1 MSEIKEIL
9 RAMDDLIGKEATAPL
24 RWQYEQARAQG
35 KVLLPPPRSIEAYGE
50 LELGEVIWADRGV
63 GTFGLWDDELP
74 QHIGIFGRSGGG
86 KSNTVFLLLEE
97 FLKAGKPF
105 LIFDWK
111 QTYRGFAREN
121 KTRLYT
127 PGNPEAPFYINPLNL
142 NNIPSHLQEGY
153 LRHLLA
159 VLLNVYFRDLQLL
172 SVEGAEYLLLRGLDY
187 LRGNKTVFTFK
198 ELFFWMLNYQ
208 ASFRERDWKSSVLNV
223 LYKLT
228 TGPLG
233 QVLNHEPCVDLKKLM
248 ASNTLMELH
257 WLGSPKDKAFL
268 MEIFLLQLYYSFSQ
282 EPLTGETKFCIIIE
296 EAHNVL
302 LNHIKGYET
311 VVEMILRQIREYGVS
326 ICLIDQHPSL
336 MSLPALGTFCT
347 ICFNLRTENDLEA
360 MTSALALDEPI
371 CLNAL
376 RTGQAIVKLQDR
388 FLKPFLVQFP
398 KAMTHKKT
406 HGSYFAFSGPVPLE
420 KSRIKVISAPVKR
433 EDKELKK
440 LLVDIV
446 DHPLVRISERY
457 QWLCFNPR
465 KGNALK
471 DILLRKQLV
480 VPISISTPKGR
491 VKLFE
496 LTELGRE
503 YLKGEG
509 IKIGL
514 AKRRGSLLHQFWC
527 ADIKKRYEKAGFEVK
542 EEYAVGKGKAVDL
555 VAQKEAERI
564 AIEIETGRSD
574 PLGNITKCLEAGFR
588 KVKVV
593 AVHGGVKQ
601 KIQAAWNKDDR
612 RVEIMTVG
620 EVKIP

>member
-1 MSEIKEIL
+1 MSEIKQML
-9 RAMDDLIGKEATAPL
+9 LAMDDLLGKEATAPL

-35 KVLLPPPRSIEAYGE
+35 KVLLPPPHPIEAYGE

-86 KSNTVFLLLEE
+86 KSNTVFLFLEE

-121 KTRLYT
+121 RTRLYT
-127 PGNPEAPFYINPLNL
+127 PGNPEAPFHINPLNL
-142 NNIPSHLQEGY
+142 NNIPAHLQEGY

-159 VLLNVYFRDLQLL
+159 VLLNVYFRDLRLL

-187 LRGNKTVFTFK
+187 LRGNKDVFTFK
-198 ELFFWMLNYQ
+198 ELFFWLLHYQ
-208 ASFRERDWKSSVLNV
+208 ASYRERDWKSSVLNV

-233 QVLNHEPCVDLKKLM
+233 QVLNHEPCVDLQELM

-257 WLGSPKDKAFL
+257 WLGSPKDKSFL
-268 MEIFLLQLYYSFSQ
+268 MELLLLQLYYSFSQ
-282 EPLTGETKFCIIIE
+282 EPAAKGTRFCILIE

-302 LNHIKGYET
+302 LNHLNGYET

-336 MSLPALGTFCT
+336 ISLPALGTFCS
-347 ICFNLRTENDLEA
+347 ICFSLRTEKDLKVMA
-360 MTSALALDEPI
+360 SSLALDEPAY
-371 CLNAL
+371 LNAL

-398 KAMTHKKT
+398 KAKVSVKNHR
-406 HGSYFAFSGPVPLE
+406 GYFAFSGPVLPE
-420 KSRIKVISAPVKR
+420 KSRIRVISTPVKR
-433 EDKELKK
+433 EDKDLKK
-440 LLVDIV
+440 LLVDIA
-446 DHPLVRISERY
+446 DHPLIRISKRY
-457 QWLCFNPR
+457 QQLGFNPR

-471 DILLRKQLV
+471 DSLLKKQLV
-480 VPISISTPKGR
+480 VPVSIRTPKGR

-503 YLKGEG
+503 YLKEKG
-509 IKIGL
+509 IKVELG
-514 AKRRGSLLHQFWC
+514 KRKGSLLHQFWN
-527 ADIKKRYEKAGFEVK
+527 ADIRKRYEEAGFEVE
-542 EEYAVGKGKAVDL
+542 EEYAVGKGKAIDL
-555 VAQKEAERI
+555 VAKKAKERI
-564 AIEIETGRSD
+564 AIEVETGRSD
-574 PLGNITKCLEAGFR
+574 ALANISKCLEAGFR
-588 KVKVV
+588 NVKVV
-593 AVHGGVKQ
+593 AVYGGVKK
-601 KIQAAWNKDDR
+601 KIQEAWNRDDK
-612 RVEIMTVG
+612 RVEIVTVG

>member
-1 MSEIKEIL
+1 MSDIKQIL
-9 RAMDDLIGKEATAPL
+9 RAMDDLLGRETTAPL
-24 RWQYEQARAQG
+24 HWQYEQARAQG
-35 KVLLPPPRSIEAYGE
+35 KILLPPPHPIEAYGE
-50 LELGEVIWADRGV
+50 LELGEVIWADRGMA
-63 GTFGLWDDELP
+63 TFGLWDDELP

-86 KSNTVFLLLEE
+86 KTNTVFLLLEE

-111 QTYRGFAREN
+111 QTYRGFAKEN
-121 KTRLYT
+121 RTTLYT
-127 PGNPEAPFYINPLNL
+127 PGNPEAPFFLNPLKL
-142 NNIPSHLQEGY
+142 DNIPAHLQEGY

-172 SVEGAEYLLLRGLDY
+172 SVAGAEYLLLRGLDY
-187 LRGNKTVFTFK
+187 LRANKTVFTFK
-198 ELFFWMLNYQ
+198 ELFFWMLHYQ

-248 ASNTLMELH
+248 VSNTLMELH
-257 WLGSPKDKAFL
+257 WLGSPNDKAFL

-282 EPLTGETKFCIIIE
+282 EPPAKGTKFCIIIE

-302 LNHIKGYET
+302 LSHLKGYET
-311 VVEMILRQIREYGVS
+311 VIEMVLRQVREYGVS

-347 ICFNLRTENDLEA
+347 ICFSLRTERDHKVMA
-360 MTSALALDEPI
+360 AALALDEPGT
-371 CLNAL
+371 LNAL

-398 KAMTHKKT
+398 KARISLKE
-406 HGSYFAFSGPVPLE
+406 HGGYFAFSGPVPPE
-420 KSRIKVISAPVKR
+420 KSRIRVISTPVKR
-433 EDKELKK
+433 EEKDLKK
-440 LLVDIV
+440 LLVDIAG
-446 DHPLVRISERY
+446 HPLVRISKRY
-457 QWLCFNPR
+457 QRLGLNPR

-471 DILLRKQLV
+471 DSLLKRQLV
-480 VPISISTPKGR
+480 VPISIRTPKGR

-503 YLKGEG
+503 YFKEQGLKPEM
-509 IKIGL
+509 
-514 AKRRGSLLHQFWC
+514 AKRKGSLLHQFWC
-527 ADIKKRYEKAGFEVK
+527 DQVKKRYEKAGYAVE

-555 VAQKEAERI
+555 VAQKADERI

-574 PLGNITKCLEAGFR
+574 ILANITKCLEAGFE
-588 KVKVV
+588 KVKVT
-593 AVHGGVKQ
+593 AVYAGVKK
-601 KIQAAWNKDDR
+601 KIQEAWNRDDR
-612 RVEIMTVG
+612 RVEIMTVD
-620 EVKIP
+620 ELK